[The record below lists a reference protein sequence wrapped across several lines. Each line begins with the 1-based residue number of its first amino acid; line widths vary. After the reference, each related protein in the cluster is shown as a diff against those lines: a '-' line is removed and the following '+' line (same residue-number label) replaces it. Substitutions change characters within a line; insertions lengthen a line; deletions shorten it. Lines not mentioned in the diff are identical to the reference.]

1 MTPKE
6 LISEFHAAIDI
17 NGDNFFVLEQI
28 KELLL
33 PGLQQYPNNE
43 DLLLETA
50 LAFDTLIE
58 KQDMAILFYEKI
70 KNTSRIEYIVN
81 FARCVA
87 QTGDKERALEIIDTS
102 LVTTHVDV
110 IEIRKDIEDE
120 LWG

>member
-17 NGDNFFVLEQI
+17 NGDNFYILEQI

-70 KNTSRIEYIVN
+70 KNTARVEYIVN

-102 LVTTHVDV
+102 LVTTHDDV
-110 IEIRKDIEDE
+110 IEIRKDIDEE

>member
-17 NGDNFFVLEQI
+17 NGDNFYILEQI

-70 KNTSRIEYIVN
+70 KNTARVEFIVN

-102 LVTTHVDV
+102 LVTTHDDV
-110 IEIRKDIEDE
+110 IEIRKDIEEE

>member
-1 MTPKE
+1 MNPKE

-17 NGDNFFVLEQI
+17 NGDNFYILEQI

-70 KNTSRIEYIVN
+70 KNPSRVEYIVN

-87 QTGDKERALEIIDTS
+87 QTGDKERALEIIDNSQVTS
-102 LVTTHVDV
+102 HDDV
-110 IEIRKDIEDE
+110 VEIRKDIEDE

>member
-17 NGDNFFVLEQI
+17 NGDNFYILEQI

-70 KNTSRIEYIVN
+70 KNTARVEYIVN

-102 LVTTHVDV
+102 LVTTHDDV
-110 IEIRKDIEDE
+110 IEIRKDIEEE